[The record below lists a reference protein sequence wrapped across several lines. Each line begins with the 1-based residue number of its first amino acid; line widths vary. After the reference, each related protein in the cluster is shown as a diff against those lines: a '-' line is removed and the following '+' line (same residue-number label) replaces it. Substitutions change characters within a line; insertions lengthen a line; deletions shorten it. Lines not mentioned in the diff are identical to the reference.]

1 MFSFSIFNTSL
12 SISSSE
18 STELSTSSWH
28 LLSSPSLS
36 VTSSSSSSYSHTQA
50 SNYNHHIN
58 FVLFTCLHLMKI
70 STQIIP
76 FDNIAFARMQIFHIN
91 IPARMTFVIRNI
103 IIDWTK
109 ETSTSDSKPK
119 TIIITLWMGF
129 IMVSQQCQT
138 NKPNVFQ
145 TINFSSVCKWFNV
158 FRFMYAFFCTSA
170 CYLSGLFPFKCKR
183 NVNPALIFSDVV
195 CNTIL

>member
-1 MFSFSIFNTSL
+1 MWHYNHYFMGEFIIRIPMFSISIFNTSL
-12 SISSSE
+12 SISSSK

-58 FVLFTCLHLMKI
+58 FVLFNCLHLMKI

-76 FDNIAFARMQIFHIN
+76 FANIAFARMQIFHIN
-91 IPARMTFVIRNI
+91 ITARMTFMIRNI
-103 IIDWTK
+103 IISWTK

-119 TIIITLWMGF
+119 TIIITLWMWF
-129 IMVSQQCQT
+129 MMVSQQCQT
-138 NKPNVFQ
+138 NKPSVFQ
-145 TINFSSVCKWFNV
+145 TINF
-158 FRFMYAFFCTSA
+158 
-170 CYLSGLFPFKCKR
+170 FKCMQM
-183 NVNPALIFSDVV
+183 FDVF
-195 CNTIL
+195 